1 MSQLIEIP
9 WQSIPPE
16 TLTRLI
22 EEFVTRDGTDY
33 GEYEVEISRKVEQVK
48 SGLKSK
54 RMLIVFNEDEEQTTI
69 VDAEQWRMM
78 NNQ

>member
-1 MSQLIEIP
+1 MTQLIEIP

-33 GEYEVEISRKVEQVK
+33 GEYEVEIARKVEQVK

-54 RMLIVFNEDEEQTTI
+54 RMLIVFNEDEEQTSI
-69 VDAEQWRMM
+69 VDAEQWRLL
-78 NNQ
+78 NRK